1 MQNKK
6 CYCNSQK
13 NYDECC
19 LPYLSNTLNPK
30 TPEQLMRSRYSA
42 FCTKNINYLI
52 ATHYP
57 LKREEKEE
65 EILEET
71 IKNTQW
77 LGLKVLKTEKDK
89 KESNIEYVEFAAF
102 YQTNDNYGQL
112 HEKSKFIYENDRWYY
127 VDGIL
132 LEPIKIGRNEP
143 CWCQS
148 NKKFKKCHGK
158 F

>member
-1 MQNKK
+1 
-6 CYCNSQK
+6 
-13 NYDECC
+13 
-19 LPYLSNTLNPK
+19 
-30 TPEQLMRSRYSA
+30 MRSRFSA

-52 ATHYP
+52 ATRYQ

-65 EILEET
+65 EAIEN
-71 IKNTQW
+71 IFKNIQW
-77 LGLKVLKTEKDK
+77 LGLKILKTEKDTTNT
-89 KESNIEYVEFAAF
+89 NIKYVEFIAF
-102 YQTNDNYGQL
+102 YKSYNTYQQL
-112 HEKSKFIYENDRWYY
+112 HEKSQFIYENGKWYY
-127 VDGIL
+127 FDGVL